1 MRAGKK
7 VKQRERHRKDEAGER
22 KREKVADHV
31 ELENRMIFDDTK
43 FDLLKLNH
51 VENVIKPKVLL
62 VYVSNCSIDGVMAL
76 SIFRH
81 RVGMSAYQ
89 RSLAWNKSHCSEEVV
104 QWLTWSK
111 CRSMNSRNAKDKI
124 SPLFFSFFSY
134 RYHGLPRLKHIFS
147 KAASFLRS
155 IVVLLRVDTG
165 RSVVRETRS
174 IFSGIK
180 ILRTPGGC
188 LKVEETTCR
197 TDGSISS
204 NSSSAQQAAGAI
216 SRTISP
222 QFVTECSGF
231 AEKAHTR

>member
-7 VKQRERHRKDEAGER
+7 VKQRERHRKDEAGKG
-22 KREKVADHV
+22 KREKVADRV
-31 ELENRMIFDDTK
+31 ELARERT
-43 FDLLKLNH
+43 
-51 VENVIKPKVLL
+51 
-62 VYVSNCSIDGVMAL
+62 SIDGVVAL
-76 SIFRH
+76 SIFRY

-89 RSLAWNKSHCSEEVV
+89 LRSLWRGIVV
-104 QWLTWSK
+104 P
-111 CRSMNSRNAKDKI
+111 
-124 SPLFFSFFSY
+124 PLFFSFFSY
-134 RYHGLPRLKHIFS
+134 LYHGLPRLKHIFS

-155 IVVLLRVDTG
+155 IVVLLRFEWTQAG
-165 RSVVRETRS
+165 ETRS

-222 QFVTECSGF
+222 QFVTGTSSWVLARCAFLLLLLLLQPPPRPPTSTDQDFSSFSLDSLPPRRGLSSTSRGLALPPF
-231 AEKAHTR
+231 LF